1 MATLVPTNSSWFLV
15 LKEVADKWNKLS
27 NGRVKVILYGGGT
40 KGDDPEVVQAM
51 RLGELQG
58 AVLTSVGM
66 AEIEKSVYAVSIPM
80 AFDSYEEVY
89 AVLEKMRPR
98 FESAID
104 AKGFVVLNWADAGW
118 IQFFTTK
125 PVATPDDLK
134 KLTLFQW
141 AGDPKSLEIWKTAG
155 FNVRPAA
162 VTDLPT
168 GSADRALPGVHAV
181 AAGGAASASYYEK
194 REVHDRPAS
203 GRCCSAPRSSRR
215 TPGTQVPA
223 DIKPA
228 LLKAMQEAGA
238 KLQADIRQSGE
249 KDIAAMKSAGL
260 TVVPVDAKTKDLW
273 RKTAE
278 SAYGKVRGDF
288 VPADAFDAAMKARD
302 EYRKAQAARAQE
314 VGEPAMI
321 ETSPESA
328 GGGRQGFLGTVLK
341 GAEQTIL
348 TATLSLVTILLLI
361 DAIGRPLG
369 GFHVPGKDEYVKQLT
384 LWLAFVGG
392 LAAAAQGTHL
402 TLSTA
407 EVFGEGRLRRL
418 LEAVRPLGG
427 RRRGRG
433 ARQGRLRHRQR
444 APRRCPNRACCRS
457 GSRSGGRKPS
467 CRSRSA

>member
-1 MATLVPTNSSWFLV
+1 MISRLNVRRPRLAGWVVAFAIGMAACLAPATASAQVINIKMATLVPTNSSWFLV

-27 NGRVKVILYGGGT
+27 NGRVKVTLYGGGT

-98 FESAID
+98 FESAIE

-141 AGDPKSLEIWKTAG
+141 AGDPKSLEIWKAAG

-168 GSADRALPGVHAV
+168 GLQTGLFQACSLSPQV
-181 AAGGAASASYYEK
+181 AQIGRYYEK
-194 REVHDRPAS
+194 AKFMTDLRWALLLGATVIKKDTWA
-203 GRCCSAPRSSRR
+203 
-215 TPGTQVPA
+215 QIPA

-228 LLKAMQEAGA
+228 LMKAMQEAGA

-249 KDIAAMKSAGL
+249 KDVVAMKSAGL
-260 TVVPVDAKTKDLW
+260 TVVPVDANGKELW
-273 RKTAE
+273 RKAAE
-278 SAYGKVRGDF
+278 AAYPKVRGDF
-288 VPADAFDAAMKARD
+288 VPADAFDEAMKARE
-302 EYRKAQAARAQE
+302 EYRKAH
-314 VGEPAMI
+314 P
-321 ETSPESA
+321 
-328 GGGRQGFLGTVLK
+328 
-341 GAEQTIL
+341 
-348 TATLSLVTILLLI
+348 
-361 DAIGRPLG
+361 
-369 GFHVPGKDEYVKQLT
+369 
-384 LWLAFVGG
+384 
-392 LAAAAQGTHL
+392 AAA
-402 TLSTA
+402 
-407 EVFGEGRLRRL
+407 
-418 LEAVRPLGG
+418 P
-427 RRRGRG
+427 
-433 ARQGRLRHRQR
+433 
-444 APRRCPNRACCRS
+444 
-457 GSRSGGRKPS
+457 KK
-467 CRSRSA
+467 

>member
-1 MATLVPTNSSWFLV
+1 MKFRFVVRSRVIGFVVALAVAAATCLAPVTASAQAATTIKMATLVPTNSSWFLV
-15 LKEVADKWNKLS
+15 LKEVADKWNKIS
-27 NGRVKVILYGGGT
+27 NGRVRVILYGGGT

-89 AVLEKMRPR
+89 SVLEKMRPR
-98 FESAID
+98 FESAIE

-168 GSADRALPGVHAV
+168 GLSTGLFQACTLSPQV
-181 AAGGAASASYYEK
+181 AQLGRYYEK
-194 REVHDRPAS
+194 AKFMTDLRWALLLGATVIKKD
-203 GRCCSAPRSSRR
+203 
-215 TPGTQVPA
+215 TWDKVPA

-249 KDIAAMKSAGL
+249 KDIVAMKSAGL

-288 VPADAFDAAMKARD
+288 VPVDAFDAAMKARD
-302 EYRKAQAARAQE
+302 EYRKAQA
-314 VGEPAMI
+314 
-321 ETSPESA
+321 SA
-328 GGGRQGFLGTVLK
+328 PK
-341 GAEQTIL
+341 
-348 TATLSLVTILLLI
+348 
-361 DAIGRPLG
+361 
-369 GFHVPGKDEYVKQLT
+369 K
-384 LWLAFVGG
+384 
-392 LAAAAQGTHL
+392 
-402 TLSTA
+402 
-407 EVFGEGRLRRL
+407 
-418 LEAVRPLGG
+418 
-427 RRRGRG
+427 
-433 ARQGRLRHRQR
+433 
-444 APRRCPNRACCRS
+444 
-457 GSRSGGRKPS
+457 
-467 CRSRSA
+467 